1 MDLVSYSAE
10 DLSSLRPNDYFFDPS
25 SRKIYQYRNKEGKA
39 IIVRELG
46 TPNITKLFKNVL
58 KTVLKVESDFDKYQ
72 VINMSDTSITLF
84 NINIG
89 ESFELG
95 FGDASDSIEEMRNA
109 FNKGEEIVA
118 EVFDYDDV
126 REIIKL
132 SIANTSTSQAA
143 DEAQEAQLSEAE
155 LKRIKEIEEKKAKK
169 RPFGSSGPAKTS
181 PKTLKPTPKTQPKET
196 KKEAVKEKVSS
207 KKPAKKVEGPTN
219 EQTKKEVVKEKV
231 SSKKPEKK
239 VQVPVKEESK
249 KETKEEKKERE
260 KREKEEQKEREKR
273 EKEEKKAREKAE
285 KEAKKGNKGKK

>member
-10 DLSSLRPNDYFFDPS
+10 DLSSLRPNDYFFEPS

-46 TPNITKLFKNVL
+46 TTNITKLFKNVL

-72 VINMSDTSITLF
+72 VINISDTSITLF

-109 FNKGEEIVA
+109 FNKGDEVEA

-126 REIIKL
+126 RQIIKL
-132 SIANTSTSQAA
+132 SIVNASTSQESDAT
-143 DEAQEAQLSEAE
+143 QETQLSEAE
-155 LKRIKEIEEKKAKK
+155 LKRIKEIEDKKAKK
-169 RPFGSSGPAKTS
+169 RPFNASQPAKTTS
-181 PKTLKPTPKTQPKET
+181 KPTSKSQPKEAKKEVVKEKVSSKKPT
-196 KKEAVKEKVSS
+196 KKVEASTKEQPKKEVVKEKVSS
-207 KKPAKKVEGPTN
+207 KKPAKKVEI
-219 EQTKKEVVKEKV
+219 
-231 SSKKPEKK
+231 
-239 VQVPVKEESK
+239 PVKEEPK
-249 KETKEEKKERE
+249 KETKEEKKSRE

-273 EKEEKKAREKAE
+273 EKEAKKAREKAE
-285 KEAKKGNKGKK
+285 KEAKKGKKGK